1 MTTGRMSGPTGYEMV
16 CHPLY
21 LAVAGGLN
29 LPPMVFGIMGYT
41 SWCSYF
47 SSWLVGNA
55 CLTGMNMVAAFYSV
69 YKIRRIAQPPP
80 PLDESAKP
88 PDLEKPEDDAESSIE
103 TIEEQEDDSAQ
114 RLPPLDLP
122 ATQSDIEMLKEDTE
136 SKMFTVEDFISDD
149 SEVPEGTRGCFSRL
163 VHLRTISSERIR
175 HLLCYD
181 GLITT
186 YSILFLFWVFWI
198 SDGTQRK
205 NDVDL
210 ATEDELEGCMEYH
223 ERYVQTSL
231 VFGFSYFTFVCFAVI
246 SSLCWR

>member
-1 MTTGRMSGPTGYEMV
+1 MSGPTGYEMI
-16 CHPLY
+16 CHPLF

-29 LPPMVFGIMGYT
+29 LPPLVFGIMGYT
-41 SWCSYF
+41 TWCSYF

-55 CLTGMNMVAAFYSV
+55 CLTGLNMVAALYSV
-69 YKIRRIAQPPP
+69 YKIRRVARPP
-80 PLDESAKP
+80 PLLDVPAKQ
-88 PDLEKPEDDAESSIE
+88 PDVEKPKDDAESNIE
-103 TIEEQEDDSAQ
+103 TSEELA
-114 RLPPLDLP
+114 
-122 ATQSDIEMLKEDTE
+122 DIEKPEEDTE
-136 SKMFTVEDFISDD
+136 SNDETSEELEDYFDD
-149 SEVPEGTRGCFSRL
+149 SEVPEDTRGCFSRL
-163 VHLRTISSERIR
+163 VHLRTKSSDRIR

-186 YSILFLFWVFWI
+186 YSILFFFWVFWI

-210 ATEDELEGCMEYH
+210 ATEDQLEGCLEYH

-231 VFGFSYFTFVCFAVI
+231 VFGFTYFGFVCLAVV